1 MTTRTGIAV
10 TLTLLFAGCASGAG
24 SGDIETSVPRAP
36 DRPPEVSSSGDGVYV
51 NIQPERIISTHLIT
65 APMERVW

>member
-1 MTTRTGIAV
+1 MTTRAGIAV
-10 TLTLLFAGCASGAG
+10 TLSLLFAGCASGVG
-24 SGDIETSVPRAP
+24 SGDVDGSVLRA
-36 DRPPEVSSSGDGVYV
+36 PEVSSSGDGVYV